1 MHSPRRCNHCN
12 HDTHLDIVTVVTI
25 VTHSMAHCVRHS
37 PRHGDVD
44 ALMCTSQPIHHTRYI
59 GSMFNANNSCM
70 PKLYGLHTLVPAIQL
85 TTSSAVL
92 VTSFRPH
99 LFRVFSSSMLVISSW
114 PCTFVPCL
122 APSCLQACW
131 TSQVGLAGLAAQCA
145 VCITLYHKTI
155 LFPMQFT
162 LLYLMTWKL
171 PIERHLL
178 LAAPSDAHLGIKKA
192 A

>member
-25 VTHSMAHCVRHS
+25 VTHGMAHCARHS

-70 PKLYGLHTLVPAIQL
+70 PKLYGLYTLVPATQL

-122 APSCLQACW
+122 APSCTFVPSSMLDFSSWPCRL
-131 TSQVGLAGLAAQCA
+131 SCSMCGLHHSLPQNHLVSHAIYPSIFDDMETAYRETPLARCP
-145 VCITLYHKTI
+145 K
-155 LFPMQFT
+155 
-162 LLYLMTWKL
+162 
-171 PIERHLL
+171 
-178 LAAPSDAHLGIKKA
+178 
-192 A
+192 